1 MILCTFQ
8 GTQTWQ
14 KESYNGGFAGTILID
29 LSQSYHCIPH
39 EFLIAK
45 LECYDIYNRSLQ
57 LLLLDYLTIKNKG
70 FN

>member
-29 LSQSYHCIPH
+29 LSQPYHCIPH

-45 LECYDIYNRSLQ
+45 LECYDIYKQKSAIIIIRLS
-57 LLLLDYLTIKNKG
+57 YY
-70 FN
+70 